1 MLGFMVRQC
10 SEFDNLRALVL
21 LYNALGRSNLEH
33 NTIIWCPLYQNAIH
47 RIEKIQRKFIKFA
60 CYKCHIH
67 FDRNNYDNILA
78 YFGLSTL
85 TGKKNG
91 TLISQQQIIPIIP
104 ILMYFDQEAM
114 IANITLSISIGY
126 FISNFA

>member
-1 MLGFMVRQC
+1 MP
-10 SEFDNLRALVL
+10 L
-21 LYNALGRSNLEH
+21 L
-33 NTIIWCPLYQNAIH
+33 PQN
-47 RIEKIQRKFIKFA
+47 KIKI
-60 CYKCHIH
+60 C
-67 FDRNNYDNILA
+67 NITPI
-78 YFGLSTL
+78 TL

>member
-1 MLGFMVRQC
+1 MGKFSQNNDLTDFGSRCTGEYNQNVGVGGDNRKKVN
-10 SEFDNLRALVL
+10 SEWF
-21 LYNALGRSNLEH
+21 
-33 NTIIWCPLYQNAIH
+33 
-47 RIEKIQRKFIKFA
+47 K
-60 CYKCHIH
+60 
-67 FDRNNYDNILA
+67 RNEY
-78 YFGLSTL
+78 TL

-114 IANITLSISIGY
+114 IANITLNISIGY

>member
-1 MLGFMVRQC
+1 MSDVRFQ
-10 SEFDNLRALVL
+10 
-21 LYNALGRSNLEH
+21 SNTCKAYTIFFS
-33 NTIIWCPLYQNAIH
+33 NTGIFN
-47 RIEKIQRKFIKFA
+47 
-60 CYKCHIH
+60 
-67 FDRNNYDNILA
+67 
-78 YFGLSTL
+78 TL

-114 IANITLSISIGY
+114 TANITLNISVGY

>member
-1 MLGFMVRQC
+1 M
-10 SEFDNLRALVL
+10 
-21 LYNALGRSNLEH
+21 NAYITGSACVVCTH
-33 NTIIWCPLYQNAIH
+33 P
-47 RIEKIQRKFIKFA
+47 KILKSGQKLKKKMDFH
-60 CYKCHIH
+60 Y
-67 FDRNNYDNILA
+67 
-78 YFGLSTL
+78 TL

-104 ILMYFDQEAM
+104 ILMYFDQEEM

>member
-1 MLGFMVRQC
+1 MEGNQ
-10 SEFDNLRALVL
+10 SSSD
-21 LYNALGRSNLEH
+21 
-33 NTIIWCPLYQNAIH
+33 
-47 RIEKIQRKFIKFA
+47 
-60 CYKCHIH
+60 
-67 FDRNNYDNILA
+67 
-78 YFGLSTL
+78 TL

>member
-1 MLGFMVRQC
+1 MYSG
-10 SEFDNLRALVL
+10 
-21 LYNALGRSNLEH
+21 
-33 NTIIWCPLYQNAIH
+33 
-47 RIEKIQRKFIKFA
+47 KIAVPPGGGGIVE
-60 CYKCHIH
+60 
-67 FDRNNYDNILA
+67 N
-78 YFGLSTL
+78 TL

-114 IANITLSISIGY
+114 IANITLNISIGY

>member
-1 MLGFMVRQC
+1 LFHISSADEQFMMC
-10 SEFDNLRALVL
+10 SIGWSPIVVAITFCAKASALFHAATAFWYSLIICLFDPAQGRHKEPPALFRFVKVF
-21 LYNALGRSNLEH
+21 
-33 NTIIWCPLYQNAIH
+33 QN
-47 RIEKIQRKFIKFA
+47 
-60 CYKCHIH
+60 
-67 FDRNNYDNILA
+67 
-78 YFGLSTL
+78 TL

-114 IANITLSISIGY
+114 IANITLHISIGY